1 MSIDEAATLVRA
13 SDDGVNDY
21 VVKLFGVARGLAPS
35 WAAAVERAR
44 ATLAEKGVAGA
55 AAPAAA
61 QASGGTPLQLLGLVT
76 DWQEGGSLDV
86 ALFPLAAERAPWPQD
101 LADKLRLLCEV
112 AEGLWR
118 LHGSG
123 IVHGD
128 VKSENV
134 LLSAN
139 TGAERHPRLAD
150 FGFAQLRAVADQAAR
165 ASKISLA
172 HEATDIVKGTP
183 AYMAPEMKPSRA
195 NGVVVLAIAA
205 DRRTDT
211 YAFGTLAWELL
222 VGERPWDGY
231 DEASRLADVRSGKT
245 LDLGKLPRLLPKS
258 VDALLA
264 RCLALDRAA
273 RPRMVEVL
281 QVLEQARDALEGG
294 GRRRQVFLSYCW
306 GRGERRKPLATEV
319 YVALLHEGFS
329 VWLDDVE
336 MKHDMHKSMYEGV
349 SNCDVVVALITP
361 DYAASENCLFELRCA
376 ASAKKPVVA
385 CCAEPGFWRSWK
397 LADGSRAIPDEHEVA
412 GLSNLQ
418 KNQWVDLGEASSVDW
433 TAEPVPDAERRKLT
447 QKPEALPRLLK
458 LVREMIAGAAAVG
471 GGGAAPRRSPSAP
484 YALTR
489 QGSADAHADL
499 PAELRALAA
508 ALRQLAAEDCEHS
521 QASGGA
527 VADKKRALQTLSEN
541 LDKGLAKLRAT
552 VDAARRLAGE
562 KEAAVAKVTAKAKQL
577 DDDAKAL
584 GERAA
589 ELYKAAIDK
598 SPTATDEPA
607 RIKLV
612 ADNLR
617 AAEMKREAVSELEE
631 ASYLR
636 ADAKALHDAVAE
648 AAAAEAVAKGRK
660 ESLAAAVAAAK
671 AADAAAAKAADAA
684 SAAEMQ
690 REYAD
695 ELAHEA
701 DAERRAALTAAG
713 FPGSD
718 SSAAAIDAAIAN
730 IRVLLKK
737 RLETAEAEN
746 AVPGTALDR
755 VAESAR
761 DAELTARAERLGA
774 ARAAA
779 ARKDEEAE
787 RLRVAARGDNVVV
800 VVATAPSAA
809 DAAAAAAGRALLD
822 ACRQRDADLA
832 MELIRKGAAVNAIG
846 PDGNTALLLACE
858 DYFDLDLGNYL
869 GYFVRSF
876 LSNTTLAEVALE
888 LLKKGADVS
897 ARARIHGPTALQI
910 ACSSGLDAVAC
921 ALIDNGADVNA
932 TSNNVFVGKSTALDI
947 CRAPMFWSRTPHARA
962 KLLAL
967 NAARC
972 RGFFEELDHL
982 VVDRFKSTV
991 SFFAFVLFYPWY
1003 ALCWGS
1009 VIFSSLVLLVHIM
1022 VVLLSILFNILC
1034 GGGPRFDAFSDE
1046 DTRSLYLVVYKVF
1059 MFPLHLA
1066 LVACML
1072 PIGAVLP
1079 FWCLLEMILYR
1090 RFYP

>member
-61 QASGGTPLQLLGLVT
+61 QAPGGTPLQLLGLVT

-222 VGERPWDGY
+222 VGERPWNGY

-258 VDALLA
+258 VNAVLA

-273 RPRMVEVL
+273 RPRMAEVL
-281 QVLEQARDALEGG
+281 QAVEQARDALEGG

-306 GRGERRKPLATEV
+306 GRGGRRKPLVTEV
-319 YVALLHEGFS
+319 YLALMAEGVS

-349 SNCDVVVALITP
+349 SNCDLVVALVSP
-361 DYAASENCLFELRCA
+361 DYAASGNCLFELRCTA
-376 ASAKKPVVA
+376 AAKKPVVA
-385 CCAEPGFWRSWK
+385 CVVEPGDWRRWALPDS
-397 LADGSRAIPDEHEVA
+397 SRAVPDEHEMA
-412 GLSNLQ
+412 RLANLQ
-418 KNQWVDLGEASSVDW
+418 GNMWVDLGEASCVDW
-433 TAEPVPDAERRKLT
+433 TAEPVAEAERRKLT

-458 LVREMIAGAAAVG
+458 LVREKIASAAAVG

-484 YALTR
+484 YALMR
-489 QGSADAHADL
+489 QGNADAHADL

-508 ALRQLAAEDCEHS
+508 ALRQIAAKDCQHS
-521 QASGGA
+521 QTSGGTF
-527 VADKKRALQTLSEN
+527 ADKKRALQTLSEN

-552 VDAARRLAGE
+552 VDAARRLARE

-589 ELYKAAIDK
+589 KLYKAAIDK

-617 AAEMKREAVSELEE
+617 AAEMRREAVSELEE
-631 ASYLR
+631 ASYFC
-636 ADAKALHDAVAE
+636 ADAKALRDAVAE
-648 AAAAEAVAKGRK
+648 AAAAEAAAK
-660 ESLAAAVAAAK
+660 VAAAK
-671 AADAAAAKAADAA
+671 AEDAA
-684 SAAEMQ
+684 SAAGMQ

-695 ELAHEA
+695 ELSREA
-701 DAERRAALTAAG
+701 DAERRTALTVAG

-718 SSAAAIDAAIAN
+718 SSAAAIDAAITN

-737 RLETAEAEN
+737 RLETAEAES
-746 AVPGTALDR
+746 AVPGTNHDR
-755 VAESAR
+755 VAESAK
-761 DAELTARAERLGA
+761 DAELTARAERLSA
-774 ARAAA
+774 ARVAA
-779 ARKDEEAE
+779 ARKDEEAA
-787 RLRVAARGDNVVV
+787 RLRAAYSVVVMVAA
-800 VVATAPSAA
+800 APTAA
-809 DAAAAAAGRALLD
+809 DAAAAAAGRSLLD
-822 ACRQRDADLA
+822 ACRKEDPKLA
-832 MELIRKGAAVNAIG
+832 MKLIREGAAVNAVG
-846 PDGNTALLLACE
+846 PDGKTALLLACE
-858 DYFDLDLGNYL
+858 AYDPFTGNK
-869 GYFVRSF
+869 
-876 LSNTTLAEVALE
+876 LAEVALALVE
-888 LLKKGADVS
+888 KGADGS
-897 ARARIHGPTALQI
+897 ARACANGPTALQS
-910 ACSSGLDAVAC
+910 ACRTGLDAVAC
-921 ALIDNGADVNA
+921 ALIDRGADVNIA
-932 TSNNVFVGKSTALDI
+932 SSYEGVLGVFRKSTALDF
-947 CRAPMFWSRTPHARA
+947 CEAHMLWSRAPRARV

-972 RGFFEELDHL
+972 RGFFEEFNRICDDRVRSTASFVLPVLSWPYIAVVL
-982 VVDRFKSTV
+982 VPVAVCFMPLYLLAIPFGCCGLFEAARD
-991 SFFAFVLFYPWY
+991 SFFY
-1003 ALCWGS
+1003 
-1009 VIFSSLVLLVHIM
+1009 IFCIP
-1022 VVLLSILFNILC
+1022 VVLPLF
-1034 GGGPRFDAFSDE
+1034 FA
-1046 DTRSLYLVVYKVF
+1046 
-1059 MFPLHLA
+1059 A
-1066 LVACML
+1066 VACLL
-1072 PIGAVLP
+1072 PIIVVIP
-1079 FWCLLEMILYR
+1079 FWCLLEMPLR
-1090 RFYP
+1090 RWRIAEEERLTPSFTQPLLG